1 MHLIAFFIVLV
12 GTVLIHGPATAQ
24 TSPTQKQAAM
34 QNHLAEC
41 TVKNRYD
48 PEDAADLGANTL
60 GAGERKWADCAYS
73 GVRSLLAKL
82 SLVPKAYEDLISR
95 HQEMTDAIERGTITR
110 NERREAIKAMIASI
124 RNQEK
129 AMFEAEVSMIK
140 TMQDTIAMEQ
150 QLKVLDGA
158 QNSILHRRRALGR
171 MF

>member
-1 MHLIAFFIVLV
+1 
-12 GTVLIHGPATAQ
+12 
-24 TSPTQKQAAM
+24 
-34 QNHLAEC
+34 
-41 TVKNRYD
+41 
-48 PEDAADLGANTL
+48 
-60 GAGERKWADCAYS
+60 
-73 GVRSLLAKL
+73 
-82 SLVPKAYEDLISR
+82 
-95 HQEMTDAIERGTITR
+95 MTDAIERGTITR

>member
-1 MHLIAFFIVLV
+1 MALRFTTLTGALGKLTRRLRPLGRPSLLLLSKLELKSTEPNVRL
-12 GTVLIHGPATAQ
+12 GEDPLLRNLLEPAT
-24 TSPTQKQAAM
+24 
-34 QNHLAEC
+34 L
-41 TVKNRYD
+41 NRSQRRCW
-48 PEDAADLGANTL
+48 P
-60 GAGERKWADCAYS
+60 
-73 GVRSLLAKL
+73 V

-150 QLKVLDGA
+150 QLKLLDGA